1 MYAFIL
7 QEEDMAEILNRLN
20 EVRRGVMFIIE
31 APSGTGKTTVV
42 KKLLEQDK
50 KLNWSVS
57 VTTRAPR
64 AGEQNGVDYYFISD
78 AEYDKLLQEDAF
90 YEHVDSQYGS
100 RYGTL
105 RSEVDEFLNIGQ
117 DVLFD
122 MDWEGLRQ
130 MKAKAP
136 DDVVSVYMLPPS
148 IKELRRRLEG
158 RSTDSKEIIEKRMS
172 LVLEK
177 MQHWTEY
184 DYVVICGDLDQTVD
198 TIRQIFSAERMK
210 RKRQIGLIE
219 FTQKLI
225 DEVKN
230 G

>member
-1 MYAFIL
+1 MLLFCKR
-7 QEEDMAEILNRLN
+7 EDMAEILNRLN

-31 APSGTGKTTVV
+31 APSGTGKTTVI

-64 AGEQNGVDYYFISD
+64 EGEKNGVDYYFISD
-78 AEYDKLLQEDAF
+78 AEYDELLKKDAF
-90 YEHVDSQYGS
+90 YEHVNSQYGS

-105 RSEVDEFLNIGQ
+105 RSEVDGFLNIGQ

-122 MDWEGLRQ
+122 MDWEGMRQ

-158 RSTDSKEIIEKRMS
+158 RSTDSREVIEKRMG

-210 RKRQIGLIE
+210 RIRQIGLVE